1 MLALDESGLLQPL
14 SQRGDRLRKAD
25 FRRAPEKTDHRHR
38 RLLRARR
45 ERPRYRRAAE
55 ERDEIA
61 AFHCPV
67 PPVLPIEQETAS
79 LQDFDWAYDRS
90 GSSSTELAEAA
101 RPFMSAAPPYRS

>member
-67 PPVLPIEQETAS
+67 PPVLPIERIAQLNTAG
-79 LQDFDWAYDRS
+79 DCF
-90 GSSSTELAEAA
+90 AA
-101 RPFMSAAPPYRS
+101 GFRLGL